1 MKLTTSSGRVRAIAL
16 ATGALVICAAA
27 IAFAA
32 GKLTPFSA
40 PSSAPTR
47 QDFLPKFYGEE
58 WYSESY
64 SFSSTY
70 DDGSRSYIQFV
81 VTNLGI
87 GDKLAAVTMSYD
99 PADGKG
105 CGVSKDYDSDEWK
118 SASDSFELTMG
129 KNKLS
134 GDEAGFKIYGEDGN
148 NSFSLSLVNTI
159 PPWRPKDGKTK
170 YGPDG
175 SDGGYDFMLLAPRA
189 TTDATIK
196 CGNKSFSLKGITYGD
211 HSVLN
216 FPAYKHAKNFV
227 RLRAYTDDYTV
238 LMSQFTAPK
247 DYGYERVGWLVV
259 GYKNKIVMES
269 FRYAFDP
276 TDSESDSQA
285 KRFKLIKA
293 YSLEAKTSNY
303 SLEGTVQTDKLLSR
317 YSYLAKMPAL
327 KRAVVSKFVDPMAY
341 TWKNKFKFTLTQ
353 GGASVEINGEGISE
367 QTYINP

>member
-1 MKLTTSSGRVRAIAL
+1 MKLTHTSRRAFVIAIFAAAL
-16 ATGALVICAAA
+16 AVCA

-32 GKLTPFSA
+32 SKLTPFSP
-40 PSSAPTR
+40 PSAAPTW
-47 QDFLPKFYGEE
+47 QDFLPKFHGEE

-70 DDGSRSYIQFV
+70 EDGSRSYIQFV

-99 PADGKG
+99 PVEGKG
-105 CGVSKDYDSDEWK
+105 CGVSKDYDADEWK
-118 SASDSFELTMG
+118 SATDSFELSMG

-134 GDEAGFKIYGEDGN
+134 GDEAGFKIIGADGS
-148 NSFSLSLVNTI
+148 NSFNLSLVNTI
-159 PPWRPKDGKTK
+159 PPWRPKDGKVK
-170 YGPDG
+170 YG
-175 SDGGYDFMLLAPRA
+175 SDGGDGVYDFMLLAPRA
-189 TTDATIK
+189 TTDAAIK
-196 CGNKSFSLKGITYGD
+196 CGSKSFALKGITYGD
-211 HSVLN
+211 HSALN

-227 RLRAYTDDYTV
+227 RLRAYTDDYAV

-269 FRYAFDP
+269 YRYALDP
-276 TDSESDSQA
+276 TDSENDSQA

-293 YSLEAKTSNY
+293 YNLEAKTSNY
-303 SLEGTVQTDKLLSR
+303 ALSGTVQTEKLLSR
-317 YSYLAKMPAL
+317 YSYLAKMPTL
-327 KRAVVSKFVDPMAY
+327 KKAIVSKFVDPMAY
-341 TWKNKFKFTLTQ
+341 TWKNAFKFTLTQ
-353 GGASVEINGEGISE
+353 GEASVEISGEGISE